1 MHECLSFFVKR
12 ESPVHRL
19 NPLTKVVMALCFV
32 LIAFLSPWYWT
43 PPALFLMVILPLV
56 LIAKVSREYWRFIL
70 RVILPTLLILF
81 VMQALFLPGGS
92 RIIFREVFGLEVTD
106 LSVRFAFRNVMR
118 ILVMISSFTI
128 LLLTTHPSELMSDL
142 TRRGLPGQ
150 FAYVVI
156 SSLQIIPQ
164 MQAKAQTI
172 ISAQRSRGLD
182 TQSSFLRRVSGIL
195 PLVGPLVFG
204 SFAEVEERAIAIE
217 ARGFTST
224 RSKTFL
230 REISDTPFDRSIRW
244 ILIGLVILTL
254 VLRLWLS

>member
-1 MHECLSFFVKR
+1 MHERLSFFVKR
-12 ESPVHRL
+12 DSPVHRL
-19 NPLTKVVMALCFV
+19 NPLTKVVMALSLV
-32 LIAFLSPWYWT
+32 LIVFLSPWYWT
-43 PPALFLMVILPLV
+43 PPAIFLIVIFPLS
-56 LIAKVSREYWRFIL
+56 LIANVPRAYWSFFFK
-70 RVILPTLLILF
+70 VILPTIAILF
-81 VMQALFLPGGS
+81 IMQALFLPGES
-92 RIIFREVFGLEVTD
+92 RILFELFGLEITE
-106 LSVRFAFRNVMR
+106 LSAQLAFRNATRIAVM
-118 ILVMISSFTI
+118 VSSFTI

-182 TQSSFLRRVSGIL
+182 TQSSFLRRVSGIV

-204 SFAEVEERAIAIE
+204 SLVEVEERAIAIE

-224 RSKTFL
+224 RQKTFL
-230 REISDTPFDRSIRW
+230 REIPDTGTDKIIRW
-244 ILIGLVILTL
+244 ILIALVVLTL
-254 VLRLWLS
+254 ALRLWLS

>member
-1 MHECLSFFVKR
+1 
-12 ESPVHRL
+12 
-19 NPLTKVVMALCFV
+19 
-32 LIAFLSPWYWT
+32 
-43 PPALFLMVILPLV
+43 
-56 LIAKVSREYWRFIL
+56 
-70 RVILPTLLILF
+70 
-81 VMQALFLPGGS
+81 
-92 RIIFREVFGLEVTD
+92 
-106 LSVRFAFRNVMR
+106 VMR

-195 PLVGPLVFG
+195 PLIGPLVFG
-204 SFAEVEERAIAIE
+204 SLVEVEERAIAIE

-224 RSKTFL
+224 RPKTFL
-230 REISDTPFDRSIRW
+230 REIQDTKFDRVIRW
-244 ILIGLVILTL
+244 TLIAFVILTL
-254 VLRLWLS
+254 ILRIWLS

>member
-1 MHECLSFFVKR
+1 MHERLSFFVKR
-12 ESPVHRL
+12 DSPLHRL
-19 NPLTKVVMALCFV
+19 NPLTKVVLALSLV
-32 LIAFLSPWYWT
+32 LIVFLSPWYWT
-43 PPALFLMVILPLV
+43 PPAIFLIVILPLSF
-56 LIAKVSREYWRFIL
+56 IAKVAREYWSFFFK
-70 RVILPTLLILF
+70 VILPTIAILF
-81 VMQALFLPGGS
+81 IMQALFLPGES
-92 RIIFREVFGLEVTD
+92 QILFQLFGLEITE
-106 LSVRFAFRNVMR
+106 LSAQLGFRNATRIAVM
-118 ILVMISSFTI
+118 VSSFTI

-182 TQSSFLRRVSGIL
+182 TQSSFLRRVGGIL

-204 SFAEVEERAIAIE
+204 SLVEVEERAIAIE

-224 RSKTFL
+224 RLKTFL
-230 REISDTPFDRSIRW
+230 REIPDTGTDKIIRW
-244 ILIGLVILTL
+244 ILIALVVLTL
-254 VLRLWLS
+254 ALRLWLS

>member
-1 MHECLSFFVKR
+1 MHERLSFFVKR
-12 ESPVHRL
+12 DSPIHRL
-19 NPLTKVVMALCFV
+19 NPLTKVVLAISLV

-43 PPALFLMVILPLV
+43 PLALFLFAIIPLS
-56 LIAKVSREYWRFIL
+56 LIAKVSREYWSFIL
-70 RVILPTLLILF
+70 KVILPTLIILF
-81 VMQALFLPGGS
+81 IMQALFLPGDS
-92 RIIFREVFGLEVTD
+92 RIIFREVLGLEITE
-106 LSVRFAFRNVMR
+106 LSVRLAFRNVVR

-128 LLLTTHPSELMSDL
+128 LLLATHPSELMSDL

-182 TQSSFLRRVSGIL
+182 TQSSFFRRVSGIL

-204 SFAEVEERAIAIE
+204 SFLEVEERAIAIE

-224 RSKTFL
+224 RPKTFL
-230 REISDTPFDRSIRW
+230 REIPDTSFDRTVRW
-244 ILIGLVILTL
+244 ILSALVILTV
-254 VLRLWLS
+254 VLRVWLS

>member
-1 MHECLSFFVKR
+1 MHERLSFFVKR
-12 ESPVHRL
+12 DSPIHRL
-19 NPLTKVVMALCFV
+19 NPLTKIVLALALV
-32 LIAFLSPWYWT
+32 LIAFISPWYWT
-43 PPALFLMVILPLV
+43 PQTLFLLGIIPLSI
-56 LIAKVSREYWRFIL
+56 IARVAREYWSFIL
-70 RVILPTLLILF
+70 KIILPTIIILF
-81 VMQALFLPGGS
+81 IMQALFLPGES
-92 RIIFREVFGLEVTD
+92 RIIFQMFGLEVTE
-106 LSVRFAFRNVMR
+106 LSAQLAFRNVAR

-182 TQSSFLRRVSGIL
+182 TQSSFFRRVGSIV

-204 SFAEVEERAIAIE
+204 SLVEVEERAIAIE

-224 RSKTFL
+224 RLKTSL
-230 REISDTPFDRSIRW
+230 HDIPDTSFDRTIRW
-244 ILIGLVILTL
+244 ILIALVVIIIT
-254 VLRLWLS
+254 LRLWLS

>member
-1 MHECLSFFVKR
+1 MHERLSFFVKR
-12 ESPVHRL
+12 DSPIHRL
-19 NPLTKVVMALCFV
+19 NPMTKVIMALSLV

-43 PPALFLMVILPLV
+43 PQFIFLFAIIPLSGIAMVG
-56 LIAKVSREYWRFIL
+56 REYWNFFSKI
-70 RVILPTLLILF
+70 ILPTLVILF
-81 VMQALFLPGGS
+81 IMQALFLPGES
-92 RIIFREVFGLEVTD
+92 RIIFELFGLEVTE
-106 LSVRFAFRNVMR
+106 LSARLAFRNATR
-118 ILVMISSFTI
+118 IAVMISSFTI

-172 ISAQRSRGLD
+172 IAAQRSRGLD
-182 TQSSFLRRVSGIL
+182 TQSSFLRRVGAIV

-204 SFAEVEERAIAIE
+204 SLVEVEERAIAIE

-224 RSKTFL
+224 RPKTSL
-230 REISDTPFDRSIRW
+230 YEIPDTNMDRAIRW
-244 ILIGLVILTL
+244 ILTAFVIITL
-254 VLRLWLS
+254 SFRLWLS